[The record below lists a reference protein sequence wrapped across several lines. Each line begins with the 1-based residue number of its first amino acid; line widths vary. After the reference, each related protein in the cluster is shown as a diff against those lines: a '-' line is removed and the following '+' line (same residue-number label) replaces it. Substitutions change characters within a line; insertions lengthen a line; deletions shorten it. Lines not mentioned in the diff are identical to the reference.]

1 MKVLRWVRRLWDR
14 YGPVRKLRIVDR
26 DTLPDVLPLRDI
38 VLTRDDGD
46 DWSVGMRCPCG
57 CGATIELMVIPEASP
72 RWSVSTDHTR
82 RPTLHPSVWRK
93 SGCRSHFWVRGG
105 RIVWCE

>member
-1 MKVLRWVRRLWDR
+1 MRIGAWLRRLGDR
-14 YGPVRKLRIVDR
+14 YGPARRLQVVDG
-26 DTLPDVLPLRDI
+26 DTLPLILPGRDL

-57 CGATIELMVIPEASP
+57 CGDTIELMVLPEARP
-72 RWSVSTDHTR
+72 KWDVTVDGGG

-93 SGCRSHFWVRGG
+93 TGCRSHFWVRGG
-105 RIVWCE
+105 RIHWC